1 VALTADQI
9 ALALAE
15 IGSICQ
21 RRIALIVDP
30 ALNFGL
36 PPFLSPDPG
45 VNSGF
50 MIAEVTTAALMS
62 ENKQRAAPCSID
74 STPTSANQ
82 EDHVSMATHAA
93 RRLLDMSRN
102 LAQIIGVE
110 LMVGAQGIEFR
121 QPLETSA
128 PLQNVIARI
137 RQAIEPM
144 REDRYMAHD
153 MEAAARLVR
162 DRAVLECLPRDML
175 PAIRAG

>member
-1 VALTADQI
+1 
-9 ALALAE
+9 
-15 IGSICQ
+15 
-21 RRIALIVDP
+21 
-30 ALNFGL
+30 
-36 PPFLSPDPG
+36 
-45 VNSGF
+45 
-50 MIAEVTTAALMS
+50 
-62 ENKQRAAPCSID
+62 
-74 STPTSANQ
+74 
-82 EDHVSMATHAA
+82 
-93 RRLLDMSRN
+93 
-102 LAQIIGVE
+102 
-110 LMVGAQGIEFR
+110 MVGAQGIEFR